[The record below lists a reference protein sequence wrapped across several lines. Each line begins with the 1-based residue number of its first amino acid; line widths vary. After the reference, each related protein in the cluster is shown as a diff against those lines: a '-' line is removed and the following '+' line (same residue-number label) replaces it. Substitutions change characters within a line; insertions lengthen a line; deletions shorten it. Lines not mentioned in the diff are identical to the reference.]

1 LALEFLS
8 AKINNDARIFPLQ
21 FYEEKVRQKK
31 LIVSI
36 LKQLFTLESSA
47 LTRKFSP
54 YFFILLIFVTTVLLY
69 SYAQNMWQLEKY
81 SVSIAVAKSPLSAP
95 FYVAKSI
102 NAFEDTCVNVE
113 YDEVIGGQR
122 AFGKVMSGKTD
133 FGTSS
138 GSIIA
143 YESLA
148 KKSFV
153 THAMFVQ
160 SDNDVKLMTRTS
172 VNINSVL
179 DLKGMKIGVIKA
191 TASDYFL
198 STILAMEGLSV
209 EDVELY
215 HYKPEQLINAFI
227 NNKVD
232 VIVPWEPFA
241 FNAATSLKQK
251 VKMHNTKSLN
261 TLSFHLISQH
271 ADSLL
276 LAKATCVIQGLST
289 AIDYIAL
296 NPEKSKKIVKDEL
309 NLTSAFIDWVWADY
323 IFKLGL
329 NQSLIL
335 KIKSQATWAIEMEM
349 TPYTELS
356 NIDDFIDSRAMLQVK
371 PGAVNIP
378 L

>member
-1 LALEFLS
+1 
-8 AKINNDARIFPLQ
+8 
-21 FYEEKVRQKK
+21 
-31 LIVSI
+31 
-36 LKQLFTLESSA
+36 
-47 LTRKFSP
+47 LTRKLSS
-54 YFFILLIFVTTVLLY
+54 YFFIILIIATTILLY
-69 SYAQNMWQLEKY
+69 SNAQNMWQLEKY
-81 SVSIAVAKSPLSAP
+81 SVSIAVAQSPLSAP

-102 NAFEDTCVNVE
+102 NAFKDTCVSVE
-113 YDEVIGGQR
+113 YDDVIGGQR
-122 AFGKVMSGKTD
+122 AFVKVMNGETD

-138 GSIIA
+138 DSIIA

-172 VNINSVL
+172 VKIDSVL
-179 DLKGMKIGVIKA
+179 DLKGKRVGVTKG

-198 STILAMEGLSV
+198 STLLAMDGLSV

-215 HYKPEQLINAFI
+215 HYKPEQLINAFS
-227 NNKVD
+227 NNEVD
-232 VIVPWEPFA
+232 AIVPWEPFA
-241 FNAATSLKQK
+241 FKVATSLNKK
-251 VKMHNTKSLN
+251 VKMHNTKNLN
-261 TLSFHLISQH
+261 TLSFHLISQR

-276 LAKATCVIQGLST
+276 VAKAACVIEGLSK

-296 NPEKSKKIVKDEL
+296 NPEKSKKIVRDEL

-335 KIKSQATWAIEMEM
+335 KIKSQATWAIEMQM
-349 TPYTELS
+349 TQYTEMS

-371 PGAVNIP
+371 SGAVDIS